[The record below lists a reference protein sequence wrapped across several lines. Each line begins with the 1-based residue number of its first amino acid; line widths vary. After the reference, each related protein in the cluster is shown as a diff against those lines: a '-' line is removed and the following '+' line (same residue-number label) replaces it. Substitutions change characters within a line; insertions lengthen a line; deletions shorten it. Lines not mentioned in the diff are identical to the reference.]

1 MRRGLRRD
9 TCILAIILSLLM
21 VMAGCGGGGATPPT
35 TTPPAVTIALGTSP
49 TSLTVG
55 QNYQFTATV
64 TNATNTAVTWAI
76 SSTACALPCGNSSFG
91 TISTSG
97 LYTAPASVPTPQSVT
112 ITATSAADTT
122 KSASASVTITPAVT
136 VVLGTSPASLN
147 VGQTY
152 QFTATVSNATNTAV
166 TWAINSVTCGLPCG
180 NPNFGTISTSGL
192 YTAPATVPAPP
203 GVTITATSVADTT
216 KSASVSVAITSGVV
230 IAITTPT
237 SPQSL
242 AVNGTLGF
250 TASVTGS
257 SNTAVTWT
265 VNGVVNGNATFG
277 TITGSGLSVTY
288 NAPSSVPSPATF
300 SITATSQADQTKSAS
315 VSMTITS
322 AGGGSVTV
330 TQTSLPSGTVGVAY
344 TTTTLTATGGTSPYT
359 WSITAGSLPLGLT
372 LSAGGVISGTPLA
385 IETPGFT
392 VQAMD
397 SSGAHLT
404 GTQVF
409 DIVINTSSTVSNAI
423 NVPGGAST
431 TGINFS
437 LSSLSTTLGLADVGL
452 CTPGCSAS
460 VATITVAKGST
471 TTVWLLG
478 TGLTNA
484 TGSQL
489 ATGLTMDVS
498 HVAGSSDVTISSVT
512 ALAPS
517 DNGANLQNIT
527 FSLTVSASAASGP
540 RNIIVT
546 NAAGE
551 VQAFIGAIKI
561 Q

>member
-1 MRRGLRRD
+1 
-9 TCILAIILSLLM
+9 
-21 VMAGCGGGGATPPT
+21 
-35 TTPPAVTIALGTSP
+35 
-49 TSLTVG
+49 
-55 QNYQFTATV
+55 
-64 TNATNTAVTWAI
+64 
-76 SSTACALPCGNSSFG
+76 
-91 TISTSG
+91 
-97 LYTAPASVPTPQSVT
+97 VPTPQSVT

-122 KSASASVTITPAVT
+122 KSASASVTIVPAVT
-136 VVLGTSPASLN
+136 IALGTSPTSLT
-147 VGQTY
+147 VGQSY
-152 QFTATVSNATNTAV
+152 QFTATVTNATNTAV
-166 TWAINSVTCGLPCG
+166 TWGINSVTCGLPCG

-192 YTAPATVPAPP
+192 YTAPATVPTPQN
-203 GVTITATSVADTT
+203 VTITATSVADTT
-216 KSASVSVAITSGVV
+216 KSASVSVTITPVV
-230 IAITTPT
+230 GITITTPS
-237 SPQSL
+237 SPQNL

-265 VNGVVNGNATFG
+265 VNGVANGNSTYG

-300 SITATSQADQTKSAS
+300 NITATSAADTTKSAS

-397 SSGAHLT
+397 SSGTHLT
-404 GTQVF
+404 GTQVL
-409 DIVINTSSTVSNAI
+409 DIVINTSSTLPNAI

-431 TGINFS
+431 TGINFN

-460 VATITVAKGST
+460 VATIIVSKGGSPA
-471 TTVWLLG
+471 TVWLLG
-478 TGLTNA
+478 TGLTNG
-484 TGSQL
+484 TGTLL
-489 ATGLTMDVS
+489 ATGLTVDVS
-498 HVAGSSDVTISSVT
+498 HVAGSSDVTISNVT

-517 DNGANLQNIT
+517 DNSANLQNIT